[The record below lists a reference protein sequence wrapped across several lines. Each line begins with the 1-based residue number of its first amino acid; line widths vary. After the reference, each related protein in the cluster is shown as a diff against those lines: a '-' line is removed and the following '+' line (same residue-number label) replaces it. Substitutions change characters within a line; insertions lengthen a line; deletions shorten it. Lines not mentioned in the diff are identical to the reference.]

1 VYKNR
6 ILRMVLLKYFQH
18 LPTNI
23 VNYILEYDK
32 RFVIRKGEAIAIN
45 PLNKKKYKKI
55 IDLLSKKPR
64 ICVSN
69 MLHIVY
75 NLDAENYVKRGYN
88 CSVLLPNNFT
98 ILYTICLIKETINF
112 QFSYKYSKYSSTR
125 VLHCANVL

>member
-1 VYKNR
+1 MS
-6 ILRMVLLKYFQH
+6 LQYFQR

-23 VNYILEYDK
+23 VNCILEYDK
-32 RFVIRKGEAIAIN
+32 RFVIRKGQAITIN
-45 PLNKKKYKKI
+45 PLNKKKYEKI

-69 MLHIVY
+69 SYHIVY

-88 CSVLLPNNFT
+88 CSVLLPDNFI
-98 ILYTICLIKETINF
+98 ILYTICLIKKTINF

-125 VLHCANVL
+125 VLHRANVL